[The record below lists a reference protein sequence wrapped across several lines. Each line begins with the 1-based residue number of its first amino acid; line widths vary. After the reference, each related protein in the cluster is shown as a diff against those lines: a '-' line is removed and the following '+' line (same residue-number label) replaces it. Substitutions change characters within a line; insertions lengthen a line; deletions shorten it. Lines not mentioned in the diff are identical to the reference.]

1 MQLRQGRR
9 DVPGVESVK
18 ILSRAIRNGTGG
30 CGSAAPACVA
40 PVSIDGHGLS
50 QTGNREVIA
59 MGLLLILLG
68 LGAAGLV
75 ADYVVE
81 NDITTAPSQAVNLLG
96 GSFSV
101 SQPELVLAAAVLG
114 ALAVVLVMLGL
125 GLLRGSWGRRRAL
138 KRQISDLQLENT
150 DLRSKVHLGTALS
163 PGSSQEPQPDA
174 GEEAPTPES

>member
-1 MQLRQGRR
+1 
-9 DVPGVESVK
+9 
-18 ILSRAIRNGTGG
+18 
-30 CGSAAPACVA
+30 
-40 PVSIDGHGLS
+40 
-50 QTGNREVIA
+50 

-81 NDITTAPSQAVNLLG
+81 NDLTTAPSQAVHLLG
-96 GSFSV
+96 GSFSL

-125 GLLRGSWGRRRAL
+125 GLLRGSWGRRKAL

-150 DLRSKVHLGTALS
+150 DLRSKVHLGTALDT
-163 PGSSQEPQPDA
+163 GASQERRAD
-174 GEEAPTPES
+174 GGDEAWTSDS

>member
-1 MQLRQGRR
+1 
-9 DVPGVESVK
+9 
-18 ILSRAIRNGTGG
+18 
-30 CGSAAPACVA
+30 
-40 PVSIDGHGLS
+40 
-50 QTGNREVIA
+50 

-81 NDITTAPSQAVNLLG
+81 NDLTTAPSQSVNLLG
-96 GSFSV
+96 GSFNL
-101 SQPELVLAAAVLG
+101 SQPKLVLAAALLG

-163 PGSSQEPQPDA
+163 AGTSKEEQPDA
-174 GEEAPTPES
+174 GEEAWTPES

>member
-1 MQLRQGRR
+1 
-9 DVPGVESVK
+9 
-18 ILSRAIRNGTGG
+18 
-30 CGSAAPACVA
+30 
-40 PVSIDGHGLS
+40 
-50 QTGNREVIA
+50 

-81 NDITTAPSQAVNLLG
+81 NDLTTAPSQAVHLLG
-96 GSFSV
+96 GSFSL

-125 GLLRGSWGRRRAL
+125 GLLRGSWGRRKAL

-150 DLRSKVHLGTALS
+150 DLRSRVHLGTALNT
-163 PGSSQEPQPDA
+163 GASQERQPDA
-174 GEEAPTPES
+174 GEEASTPES

>member
-1 MQLRQGRR
+1 
-9 DVPGVESVK
+9 
-18 ILSRAIRNGTGG
+18 
-30 CGSAAPACVA
+30 
-40 PVSIDGHGLS
+40 
-50 QTGNREVIA
+50 

-81 NDITTAPSQAVNLLG
+81 NDLTTAPSQAVNLLG
-96 GSFSV
+96 GSFSL
-101 SQPELVLAAAVLG
+101 SQPELVLAAALLG

-163 PGSSQEPQPDA
+163 TGPSQERQPDA
-174 GEEAPTPES
+174 GGEAWTPES

>member
-1 MQLRQGRR
+1 
-9 DVPGVESVK
+9 
-18 ILSRAIRNGTGG
+18 
-30 CGSAAPACVA
+30 
-40 PVSIDGHGLS
+40 
-50 QTGNREVIA
+50 

-81 NDITTAPSQAVNLLG
+81 NDLTTAPSQSVNLLG
-96 GSFSV
+96 GSFNL
-101 SQPELVLAAAVLG
+101 SQPKLVLAAALLG

-138 KRQISDLQLENT
+138 KRQISDLQLANT

-163 PGSSQEPQPDA
+163 AGPSKEQQPDA
-174 GEEAPTPES
+174 GEEAWTPES